1 MAANEAASESETAWE
16 KVPKSE
22 TEASK
27 REASEA
33 ETSQSWDMLTDT
45 DAKKLKLSESESDAA
60 GLPLEMPKVCPSEPP
75 LSREE
80 YAAGRMPKVGPS
92 EPPPSREEY
101 EAAKRLAV
109 PKTLPKASPK
119 AAGPAPAPFLLPES
133 EKEFSLGD
141 LKDVVTSLAA
151 LDACLVHFSSAASSK
166 NSTPEGTLDPAPVG
180 ENAGN
185 GDEAMATDAVS
196 EADYG
201 GEGDEEN
208 EAKSWEELGAK
219 HLNASPEAL
228 KRLTELLGQHKTNLE
243 KLLEQ
248 QESKEKAETAAGE
261 VFNALM
267 RQEWDSAAALIDY
280 SGLTLLH
287 HAVRS
292 FHLPL
297 ILQIVEKCPG
307 LANRPTA
314 PNRQPG
320 HWTPLMIFCNLNSQ
334 APNSQLA
341 ENEKDIGYLLCQH
354 MSLDGL
360 NVRGTTYCT
369 ATHIA
374 VPRSKWSLVK
384 NILYR
389 ISDLGGKG
397 RSVVDIAL
405 SCNLAMARYLQE
417 HWQAEPAHP
426 PPARWDLTAYRPR
439 NQYYD
444 RDLDRNEDRDSRSCG
459 SGWRWG

>member
-1 MAANEAASESETAWE
+1 MQPQGYPSNLRR
-16 KVPKSE
+16 
-22 TEASK
+22 SK
-27 REASEA
+27 KKISRSDLFL
-33 ETSQSWDMLTDT
+33 TS
-45 DAKKLKLSESESDAA
+45 KAA

-166 NSTPEGTLDPAPVG
+166 NSTPEGALDPAPVG

-267 RQEWDSAAALIDY
+267 RQEWDSAAALIEKLRPEQLDSMVDY

-374 VPRSKWSLVK
+374 VSRSKWSLVK

-389 ISDLGGKG
+389 ISDLGGKAAVMFHTKMVNNNV
-397 RSVVDIAL
+397 S
-405 SCNLAMARYLQE
+405 
-417 HWQAEPAHP
+417 WQHSF
-426 PPARWDLTAYRPR
+426 
-439 NQYYD
+439 Q
-444 RDLDRNEDRDSRSCG
+444 SICK
-459 SGWRWG
+459 